1 VIESTLF
8 FYGGWHKIKLFRLNM
23 KINMSGALAENI
35 FMSVDDD
42 RKHASI

>member
-1 VIESTLF
+1 MIDL
-8 FYGGWHKIKLFRLNM
+8 IKLGPPKISTIL